1 MFEDSLMESGG
12 RIKTNQKWTGSIS
25 TLIQLGL
32 VGFLVLL
39 PLIFTEALPK
49 GQLTT
54 WLVAP
59 PPPPP
64 PPPPA
69 APQIQHVQKVS
80 EIVDGS
86 LRAPTK
92 IPKQV
97 KMIAE
102 EEAPAPD
109 TGVMGGV
116 VGGVP
121 GGSAGGVI
129 GGIIGSAAPPPKVAT
144 PQKLRVSSGVAE
156 GLKIHD
162 VKPTYPQMARIAHIQ
177 GDVILQATI
186 SKSGSDRKPSWGTGA
201 SNSHSGCDG
210 CCETVEVQTLYP
222 ERRAGGSGNND
233 QSPVPYVIQFF
244 RLRGTAGE
252 TRPSW
257 PRE

>member
-12 RIKTNQKWTGSIS
+12 RIKTNQKWTGLVS
-25 TLIQLGL
+25 TLVQLGL

-80 EIVDGS
+80 EIVDGA
-86 LRAPTK
+86 LRTPSK
-92 IPKQV
+92 IPKKVQ
-97 KMIAE
+97 MIE
-102 EEAPAPD
+102 HEDAPQQNA
-109 TGVMGGV
+109 GVTGGV

-121 GGSAGGVI
+121 GGSSNGVI

-144 PQKLRVSSGVAE
+144 PQKLRVSSGVAD

-162 VKPTYPQMARIAHIQ
+162 VQPTYPQMARIAHIQ
-177 GDVILQATI
+177 GDVMLQATI
-186 SKSGSDRKPSWGTGA
+186 SKTGVIENLHATSGHPILIQAAMDAVKQWKYKPYILNG
-201 SNSHSGCDG
+201 
-210 CCETVEVQTLYP
+210 EPVEVETTIK
-222 ERRAGGSGNND
+222 
-233 QSPVPYVIQFF
+233 VQFHM
-244 RLRGTAGE
+244 
-252 TRPSW
+252 
-257 PRE
+257 

>member
-12 RIKTNQKWTGSIS
+12 RIKTHQKWTGLIS
-25 TLIQLGL
+25 TLAQLAL
-32 VGFLVLL
+32 LGFLVLL

-80 EIVDGS
+80 EIVDGA
-86 LRAPTK
+86 LRTPNK
-92 IPKQV
+92 IPKKIQ
-97 KMIAE
+97 MIKE
-102 EEAPAPD
+102 EESPQAA
-109 TGVMGGV
+109 GVTGGV

-144 PQKLRVSSGVAE
+144 PQKLRISTGVAE
-156 GLKIHD
+156 GLKTHD
-162 VKPTYPQMARIAHIQ
+162 VTPTYPQMARIAHIQ

-186 SKSGSDRKPSWGTGA
+186 SKAGSIENLRAVSGHPILIQAAMDAVKQWKYKPYILNGEA
-201 SNSHSGCDG
+201 
-210 CCETVEVQTLYP
+210 VEVETQI
-222 ERRAGGSGNND
+222 R
-233 QSPVPYVIQFF
+233 VQFHM
-244 RLRGTAGE
+244 
-252 TRPSW
+252 
-257 PRE
+257 

>member
-12 RIKTNQKWTGSIS
+12 RIKTNQKWTGLVS
-25 TLIQLGL
+25 TVVQLAL

-49 GQLTT
+49 GTLTT

-69 APQIQHVQKVS
+69 APKIEHVQRVS
-80 EIVDGS
+80 EVVDGA

-97 KMIAE
+97 KMIQE
-102 EEAPAPD
+102 DEAPPPS

-121 GGSAGGVI
+121 GGSTGGVI
-129 GGIIGSAAPPPKVAT
+129 GGIIGSTTPPPKVAA
-144 PQKLRVSSGVAE
+144 PQKVRISSGVME
-156 GLKIHD
+156 GQRTHY
-162 VKPTYPQMARIAHIQ
+162 VEPTYPQMARIAHIQ
-177 GDVILQATI
+177 GDVTLAATI
-186 SKSGSDRKPSWGTGA
+186 SKNGAIENLRAVQGHPILIQAALDAVRQWKYKPYILNGEA
-201 SNSHSGCDG
+201 
-210 CCETVEVQTLYP
+210 VEV
-222 ERRAGGSGNND
+222 
-233 QSPVPYVIQFF
+233 
-244 RLRGTAGE
+244 E
-252 TRPSW
+252 TSITVKFHM
-257 PRE
+257 

>member
-12 RIKTNQKWTGSIS
+12 RIKTNQKWTGLIS
-25 TLIQLGL
+25 TLVQLGL

-80 EIVDGS
+80 EIVDGA
-86 LRAPTK
+86 LRTPSK
-92 IPKQV
+92 IPKKVQ
-97 KMIAE
+97 MIQQ
-102 EEAPAPD
+102 EEAPQQNS
-109 TGVMGGV
+109 GVVGGV

-144 PQKLRVSSGVAE
+144 PQKLRVSSGVAD

-162 VKPTYPQMARIAHIQ
+162 VTPTYPQMARIAHIQ
-177 GDVILQATI
+177 GDVLLQATI
-186 SKSGSDRKPSWGTGA
+186 SKSGVIENLRAVQGHPILIQAAMDAVKQWKYKPYILNG
-201 SNSHSGCDG
+201 
-210 CCETVEVQTLYP
+210 EPVEVETTIK
-222 ERRAGGSGNND
+222 
-233 QSPVPYVIQFF
+233 VQFHM
-244 RLRGTAGE
+244 
-252 TRPSW
+252 
-257 PRE
+257 

>member
-12 RIKTNQKWTGSIS
+12 RIKTNQKWTGLIS
-25 TLIQLGL
+25 TLVQLGL

-80 EIVDGS
+80 EIVDGA
-86 LRAPTK
+86 LRTPSK
-92 IPKQV
+92 IPKKVQ
-97 KMIAE
+97 MIQQ
-102 EEAPAPD
+102 EEAPQQNS
-109 TGVMGGV
+109 GVMGGV

-121 GGSAGGVI
+121 GGSANGVI
-129 GGIIGSAAPPPKVAT
+129 GGIIGSGAPPPKVAT
-144 PQKLRVSSGVAE
+144 PQKLRVSSGVAD

-162 VKPTYPQMARIAHIQ
+162 VTPAYPQMARIAHIQ
-177 GDVILQATI
+177 GDVLLQATI
-186 SKSGSDRKPSWGTGA
+186 SKSGVIENLRAVQGHPILIQAAMDAVKQWKYKPYILNG
-201 SNSHSGCDG
+201 
-210 CCETVEVQTLYP
+210 EPVEVETTIK
-222 ERRAGGSGNND
+222 
-233 QSPVPYVIQFF
+233 VQFHM
-244 RLRGTAGE
+244 
-252 TRPSW
+252 
-257 PRE
+257 

>member
-1 MFEDSLMESGG
+1 MFEDSLMESAG
-12 RIKTNQKWTGSIS
+12 RIHTNQKLTVSIS
-25 TLIQLGL
+25 AFVQVL
-32 VGFLVLL
+32 VGIFLVLL

-80 EIVDGS
+80 EIVNGE
-86 LRAPTK
+86 LRQPSK
-92 IPKQV
+92 IPKIV
-97 KMIAE
+97 KAIKE
-102 EEAPAPD
+102 EEAPPS
-109 TGVMGGV
+109 TGVVGGV

-129 GGIIGSAAPPPKVAT
+129 GGIIGSTAPPPKVAT

-156 GLKIHD
+156 GLKVHD
-162 VKPTYPQMARIAHIQ
+162 VQPTYPQMARIAHIQ

-186 SKSGSDRKPSWGTGA
+186 SKTGTIEGLHGVSGHPILVQAALDAVKQWKYRPYILNG
-201 SNSHSGCDG
+201 
-210 CCETVEVQTLYP
+210 EPVEVETTIK
-222 ERRAGGSGNND
+222 
-233 QSPVPYVIQFF
+233 VQFHM
-244 RLRGTAGE
+244 
-252 TRPSW
+252 
-257 PRE
+257 

>member
-12 RIKTNQKWTGSIS
+12 RIKTNQKWTGLIS
-25 TLIQLGL
+25 TLVQLGL

-64 PPPPA
+64 PA

-80 EIVDGS
+80 EIVDGA

-97 KMIAE
+97 KMIE
-102 EEAPAPD
+102 EDAAPPPNS
-109 TGVMGGV
+109 GVVGGV

-162 VKPTYPQMARIAHIQ
+162 VTPTYPQMARIAHIQ
-177 GDVILQATI
+177 GDVLLQATI
-186 SKSGSDRKPSWGTGA
+186 SKSGVIENLHGVQGHPILIQAAMDAVKQWKYKPYILNG
-201 SNSHSGCDG
+201 
-210 CCETVEVQTLYP
+210 EPVEVETTIK
-222 ERRAGGSGNND
+222 
-233 QSPVPYVIQFF
+233 VQFHM
-244 RLRGTAGE
+244 
-252 TRPSW
+252 
-257 PRE
+257 

>member
-1 MFEDSLMESGG
+1 MFEDSLMESAG
-12 RIKTNQKWTGSIS
+12 RIHTNQKLTGFIS
-25 TLIQLGL
+25 TVVQLAL

-69 APQIQHVQKVS
+69 APQQIQHVQKVS
-80 EIVDGS
+80 EIVNGE
-86 LRAPTK
+86 LRQPSK
-92 IPKQV
+92 IPKIV
-97 KMIAE
+97 KAIKE
-102 EEAPAPD
+102 EEAPAPS
-109 TGVMGGV
+109 TGVVGGV

-129 GGIIGSAAPPPKVAT
+129 GGIIGSTAPPPKVAT

-156 GLKIHD
+156 GLKVHD
-162 VKPTYPQMARIAHIQ
+162 VQPTYPQMARIAHIQ

-186 SKSGSDRKPSWGTGA
+186 SKTGTIEGLHGVSGHPILIQAAMDAVKQWKYRPYILNG
-201 SNSHSGCDG
+201 DP
-210 CCETVEVQTLYP
+210 VEVETTIK
-222 ERRAGGSGNND
+222 
-233 QSPVPYVIQFF
+233 VQFHM
-244 RLRGTAGE
+244 
-252 TRPSW
+252 
-257 PRE
+257 

>member
-12 RIKTNQKWTGSIS
+12 RIKTHQKWTGLIS
-25 TLIQLGL
+25 TLAQLAL
-32 VGFLVLL
+32 LGFLVLL

-80 EIVDGS
+80 EIVDGA
-86 LRAPTK
+86 LRTPNK
-92 IPKQV
+92 IPKKIQ
-97 KMIAE
+97 MIKE
-102 EEAPAPD
+102 EEAPAAA
-109 TGVMGGV
+109 GVQGGV

-144 PQKLRVSSGVAE
+144 PQKLRISSGVAD
-156 GLKIHD
+156 GNKIHD
-162 VKPTYPQMARIAHIQ
+162 VQPTYPQMARIAHIQ
-177 GDVILQATI
+177 GDVLLQATI
-186 SKSGSDRKPSWGTGA
+186 SKAGVIENLHALSGHPILIQAAMDAVKQWKYKPYILNGEA
-201 SNSHSGCDG
+201 
-210 CCETVEVQTLYP
+210 VEVETQIK
-222 ERRAGGSGNND
+222 
-233 QSPVPYVIQFF
+233 VQFHM
-244 RLRGTAGE
+244 
-252 TRPSW
+252 
-257 PRE
+257 

>member
-12 RIKTNQKWTGSIS
+12 RIKTNQKWTVLFS
-25 TLIQLGL
+25 TFVQVCLGL
-32 VGFLVLL
+32 FLILL

-80 EIVDGS
+80 EIVDGA
-86 LRAPTK
+86 LRTPSK
-92 IPKQV
+92 IPKKIQ
-97 KMIAE
+97 MIKE
-102 EEAPAPD
+102 DEAPAPS
-109 TGVMGGV
+109 TGVVGGV

-129 GGIIGSAAPPPKVAT
+129 GGLIGSTAPPPKVAT
-144 PQKLRVSSGVAE
+144 PQKLRVSSGVVE
-156 GLKIHD
+156 GLKLSAPT
-162 VKPTYPQMARIAHIQ
+162 PTYPQMARIAHIQ

-186 SKSGSDRKPSWGTGA
+186 SKTG
-201 SNSHSGCDG
+201 
-210 CCETVEVQTLYP
+210 TVENLHGVSGHPILIQAALDAVRQWRYKPYILNGEPVEVETTIKVQ
-222 ERRAGGSGNND
+222 
-233 QSPVPYVIQFF
+233 FHM
-244 RLRGTAGE
+244 
-252 TRPSW
+252 
-257 PRE
+257 

>member
-12 RIKTNQKWTGSIS
+12 RIKTNQKWTGLVS
-25 TLIQLGL
+25 TLVQLGL

-80 EIVDGS
+80 EIVDGA
-86 LRAPTK
+86 LRTPSK
-92 IPKQV
+92 IPKKVQ
-97 KMIAE
+97 MIQQ
-102 EEAPAPD
+102 EEAPQQNS
-109 TGVMGGV
+109 GVMGGV

-121 GGSAGGVI
+121 GGSANGVI

-144 PQKLRVSSGVAE
+144 PQKLRVSSGVAD

-162 VKPTYPQMARIAHIQ
+162 VTPAYPQMARIAHIQ
-177 GDVILQATI
+177 GDVLLQATI
-186 SKSGSDRKPSWGTGA
+186 SKSGVIENLRAVQGHPILIQAAMDAVKQWKYKPYILNG
-201 SNSHSGCDG
+201 
-210 CCETVEVQTLYP
+210 EPVEVETTIK
-222 ERRAGGSGNND
+222 
-233 QSPVPYVIQFF
+233 VQFHM
-244 RLRGTAGE
+244 
-252 TRPSW
+252 
-257 PRE
+257 

>member
-12 RIKTNQKWTGSIS
+12 RIKTNQKWTGLIS
-25 TLIQLGL
+25 TLVQLGL

-80 EIVDGS
+80 EIVDGA

-97 KMIAE
+97 KMIE
-102 EEAPAPD
+102 EDAAPPPNS
-109 TGVMGGV
+109 GVVGGV

-162 VKPTYPQMARIAHIQ
+162 VTPTYPQMARIAHIQ
-177 GDVILQATI
+177 GDVLLQATI
-186 SKSGSDRKPSWGTGA
+186 SKSGVIENLHGVQGHPILIQAAMDAVKQWKYKPYILNG
-201 SNSHSGCDG
+201 
-210 CCETVEVQTLYP
+210 EPVEVETTIK
-222 ERRAGGSGNND
+222 
-233 QSPVPYVIQFF
+233 VQFHM
-244 RLRGTAGE
+244 
-252 TRPSW
+252 
-257 PRE
+257 

>member
-12 RIKTNQKWTGSIS
+12 RIKTNQKWTGLVS
-25 TLIQLGL
+25 TLVQLGL

-69 APQIQHVQKVS
+69 APQVQHVQRVS
-80 EIVDGS
+80 EIVDGA
-86 LRAPTK
+86 LRTPSK
-92 IPKQV
+92 IPKKVQ
-97 KMIAE
+97 MIKE
-102 EEAPAPD
+102 EEVQPN
-109 TGVMGGV
+109 TGVTGGV

-144 PQKLRVSSGVAE
+144 PQKLRVSSGVAD

-162 VKPTYPQMARIAHIQ
+162 VQPAYPQMARIAHIQ
-177 GDVILQATI
+177 GDVTLQATI
-186 SKSGSDRKPSWGTGA
+186 SKSGVIENLHAVSGHPILIQAAMDAVRQWKYKPYILNG
-201 SNSHSGCDG
+201 
-210 CCETVEVQTLYP
+210 EPVEV
-222 ERRAGGSGNND
+222 
-233 QSPVPYVIQFF
+233 
-244 RLRGTAGE
+244 E
-252 TRPSW
+252 TTVTVKFHM
-257 PRE
+257 

>member
-12 RIKTNQKWTGSIS
+12 RIKTNHKWTGLVS
-25 TLIQLGL
+25 TLVQLGL

-80 EIVDGS
+80 EIVDGA
-86 LRAPTK
+86 LRTPNK
-92 IPKQV
+92 IPKKIQ
-97 KMIAE
+97 MIKE
-102 EEAPAPD
+102 EEAPAQNA
-109 TGVMGGV
+109 GVVGGV

-121 GGSAGGVI
+121 GGSANGVI

-144 PQKLRVSSGVAE
+144 PQKLRISTGVAE
-156 GLKIHD
+156 GLKVHD
-162 VKPTYPQMARIAHIQ
+162 VTPTYPQMARIAHIQ
-177 GDVILQATI
+177 GDVLLQATI
-186 SKSGSDRKPSWGTGA
+186 SKTGVIENLRAVQGHPILIQAAMDAVKQWKYKPYILNGDA
-201 SNSHSGCDG
+201 
-210 CCETVEVQTLYP
+210 VEVETTI
-222 ERRAGGSGNND
+222 R
-233 QSPVPYVIQFF
+233 VQFHM
-244 RLRGTAGE
+244 
-252 TRPSW
+252 
-257 PRE
+257 

>member
-12 RIKTNQKWTGSIS
+12 RIKTNQKWTGLIS
-25 TLIQLGL
+25 TLVQLGL

-97 KMIAE
+97 KMIE
-102 EEAPAPD
+102 EDAAPPPSS
-109 TGVMGGV
+109 GVVGGV

-144 PQKLRVSSGVAE
+144 PQKLRVSSGVVE
-156 GLKIHD
+156 GLKLSAPN
-162 VKPTYPQMARIAHIQ
+162 PTYPQMARIAHIQ

-186 SKSGSDRKPSWGTGA
+186 SKSGVVENLRGVSGHPILIQAALDAVRQWKYKPYILNG
-201 SNSHSGCDG
+201 
-210 CCETVEVQTLYP
+210 EPVEVETTIK
-222 ERRAGGSGNND
+222 
-233 QSPVPYVIQFF
+233 VQFHM
-244 RLRGTAGE
+244 
-252 TRPSW
+252 
-257 PRE
+257 

>member
-12 RIKTNQKWTGSIS
+12 RIKTNQKWTGLIS
-25 TLIQLGL
+25 TLVQLGL

-69 APQIQHVQKVS
+69 APQIQQHVQKVS
-80 EIVDGS
+80 EIVDGA
-86 LRAPTK
+86 LRTPSK
-92 IPKQV
+92 IPKKVQ
-97 KMIAE
+97 MIE
-102 EEAPAPD
+102 HEEAPQQNA
-109 TGVMGGV
+109 GVVGGV

-121 GGSAGGVI
+121 GGSSGGVI

-144 PQKLRVSSGVAE
+144 PQKLRVSSGVAD

-162 VKPTYPQMARIAHIQ
+162 VQPTYPQMARIAHIQ
-177 GDVILQATI
+177 GDVMLQATI
-186 SKSGSDRKPSWGTGA
+186 SKSGVIENLHATSGHPILIQAAMDAVKQWKYKPYILNG
-201 SNSHSGCDG
+201 
-210 CCETVEVQTLYP
+210 EPVEVETTIK
-222 ERRAGGSGNND
+222 
-233 QSPVPYVIQFF
+233 VQFHM
-244 RLRGTAGE
+244 
-252 TRPSW
+252 
-257 PRE
+257 

>member
-12 RIKTNQKWTGSIS
+12 RIKTNQKWTGLIS
-25 TLIQLGL
+25 TLVQLGL

-80 EIVDGS
+80 EIVDGA
-86 LRAPTK
+86 LRTPTK
-92 IPKQV
+92 IPKQI
-97 KMIAE
+97 KMITE
-102 EEAPAPD
+102 EEAPANA
-109 TGVMGGV
+109 GVTGGV

-121 GGSAGGVI
+121 GGSSGGVI

-144 PQKLRVSSGVAE
+144 PQKLRVSSGVAD
-156 GLKIHD
+156 GLKVHD
-162 VKPTYPQMARIAHIQ
+162 VQPTYPQMARIAHIQ
-177 GDVILQATI
+177 GDVLLQATI
-186 SKSGSDRKPSWGTGA
+186 SKTGA
-201 SNSHSGCDG
+201 IENLRAIQGHPILIQAAMDAVRQWKYKPYILNG
-210 CCETVEVQTLYP
+210 EPVEVETT
-222 ERRAGGSGNND
+222 
-233 QSPVPYVIQFF
+233 VKVQFHM
-244 RLRGTAGE
+244 
-252 TRPSW
+252 
-257 PRE
+257 

>member
-12 RIKTNQKWTGSIS
+12 RIKTNQKWTGLIS
-25 TLIQLGL
+25 TLVQLGL

-64 PPPPA
+64 PPQPA

-97 KMIAE
+97 KMIE
-102 EEAPAPD
+102 EDAAPAPS
-109 TGVMGGV
+109 GVVGGV

-129 GGIIGSAAPPPKVAT
+129 GGIIGSAAPPPKVAP

-162 VKPTYPQMARIAHIQ
+162 VTPTYPQMARIAHIQ
-177 GDVILQATI
+177 GDVLLQATI
-186 SKSGSDRKPSWGTGA
+186 SKSGVIENLHGVQGHPILIQAAMDAVKQWKYKPYILNG
-201 SNSHSGCDG
+201 
-210 CCETVEVQTLYP
+210 EPVEVETTIK
-222 ERRAGGSGNND
+222 
-233 QSPVPYVIQFF
+233 VQFHM
-244 RLRGTAGE
+244 
-252 TRPSW
+252 
-257 PRE
+257 

>member
-12 RIKTNQKWTGSIS
+12 RIKTNQKWTGLIS
-25 TLIQLGL
+25 TLVQLGL

-69 APQIQHVQKVS
+69 APQIQHVQRVS
-80 EIVDGS
+80 EIVDGA

-97 KMIAE
+97 KMMTE
-102 EEAPAPD
+102 EEVPPN
-109 TGVMGGV
+109 TGVTGGV

-121 GGSAGGVI
+121 GGSANGVI

-144 PQKLRVSSGVAE
+144 PQKLRVSSGVAD

-162 VKPTYPQMARIAHIQ
+162 VQPAYPQMARIAHIQ
-177 GDVILQATI
+177 GDVTLQATI
-186 SKSGSDRKPSWGTGA
+186 SKSGVIENLRAVNGHPILIQAAMDAVRQWKYKPYILNG
-201 SNSHSGCDG
+201 
-210 CCETVEVQTLYP
+210 EPVEV
-222 ERRAGGSGNND
+222 
-233 QSPVPYVIQFF
+233 
-244 RLRGTAGE
+244 E
-252 TRPSW
+252 TTVTVKFHM
-257 PRE
+257 

>member
-12 RIKTNQKWTGSIS
+12 RIKTNQKWTGLIS
-25 TLIQLGL
+25 TLVQLGL

-80 EIVDGS
+80 EIVDGA
-86 LRAPTK
+86 LRTPSK
-92 IPKQV
+92 IPKKIQ
-97 KMIAE
+97 MIKE
-102 EEAPAPD
+102 EETPANA
-109 TGVMGGV
+109 GVTGGV

-144 PQKLRVSSGVAE
+144 PQKLRVSSGVAD

-162 VKPTYPQMARIAHIQ
+162 VQPAYPQMARIAHIQ
-177 GDVILQATI
+177 GDVLLQATI
-186 SKSGSDRKPSWGTGA
+186 SKSGAIENLRAIQGHPILIQAAMDAVRQWKYKPYILNG
-201 SNSHSGCDG
+201 
-210 CCETVEVQTLYP
+210 EPVEVETT
-222 ERRAGGSGNND
+222 
-233 QSPVPYVIQFF
+233 VKVQFHM
-244 RLRGTAGE
+244 
-252 TRPSW
+252 
-257 PRE
+257 